1 MSLRNKLSCLF
12 ALGLSFFSTTLLA
25 AQPGKFGDTASG
37 DGDVWLS
44 VFFYVVLI
52 VLIGQALII
61 IGRVLQVYELSTEA
75 AGSKRGIPW
84 NAINGGLFLITL
96 IVGLYYSLWEIK
108 VHGALTL
115 PAAAT
120 EHGKNWD
127 SIDRRRVV

>member
-84 NAINGGLFLITL
+84 NAINRSEERS
-96 IVGLYYSLWEIK
+96 VGKECVRTCRSRWSQY
-108 VHGALTL
+108 H
-115 PAAAT
+115 
-120 EHGKNWD
+120 
-127 SIDRRRVV
+127 